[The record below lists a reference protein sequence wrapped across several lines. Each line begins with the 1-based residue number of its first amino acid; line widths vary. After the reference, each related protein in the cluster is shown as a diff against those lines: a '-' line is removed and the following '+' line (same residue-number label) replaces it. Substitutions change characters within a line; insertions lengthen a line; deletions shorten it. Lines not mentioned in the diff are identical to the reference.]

1 MKHNAE
7 YYKKRQKQL
16 DRRYDKISVEIENL
30 LIELHEKQAELD
42 FLKSVQQLIENKM
55 QSLDTQSEIDTFL
68 DRMFPKGWYTK

>member
-16 DRRYDKISVEIENL
+16 DRRYDKITVEIENL

-68 DRMFPKGWYTK
+68 DRMFPKGW